1 MIDVKKVRQM
11 TWLSVYENGAGRN
24 DLKMNQ
30 QSCRTYTALRLIESV
45 TIVTIIFAMVTAVY
59 GIWFYT
65 RTLSASQ
72 DISLLKKFLP
82 LGAAYLAV
90 LILTVIITK
99 IWCGRKYRVMQTR
112 VMEYDR
118 NLYRLSKYLDER
130 DPE

>member
-1 MIDVKKVRQM
+1 M
-11 TWLSVYENGAGRN
+11 TWLSIYEDGAGKK

-30 QSCRTYTALRLIESV
+30 QSCRTYTALRLIESLS
-45 TIVTIIFAMVTAVY
+45 IVTVIFMMITAVY

-65 RTLSASQ
+65 KAMAASQ
-72 DISLLKKFLP
+72 DLSLLKRFLP

-99 IWCGRKYRVMQTR
+99 IWCGRKYRAMQTR

>member
-1 MIDVKKVRQM
+1 M
-11 TWLSVYENGAGRN
+11 TWLSIYEDGAGKK

-45 TIVTIIFAMVTAVY
+45 TIVTIIFMVVTAVY
-59 GIWFYT
+59 GVRFYT
-65 RTLSASQ
+65 KTLSASQ
-72 DISLLKKFLP
+72 DLSLLKQFLP

-99 IWCGRKYRVMQTR
+99 IWCGRKYRAMQTR

-118 NLYRLSKYLDER
+118 NLYRLSKCLDER